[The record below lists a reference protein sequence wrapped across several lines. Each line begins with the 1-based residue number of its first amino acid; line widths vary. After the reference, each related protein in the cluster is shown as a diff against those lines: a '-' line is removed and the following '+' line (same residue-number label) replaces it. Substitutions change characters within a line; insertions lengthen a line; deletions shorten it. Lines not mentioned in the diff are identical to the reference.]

1 MFISRRMDKY
11 IMVYAYNTVNLYT
24 TKMNLKDTMLSEK
37 NQTTVNV

>member
-1 MFISRRMDKY
+1 MFVSRRMDKY

-37 NQTTVNV
+37 TKPQ